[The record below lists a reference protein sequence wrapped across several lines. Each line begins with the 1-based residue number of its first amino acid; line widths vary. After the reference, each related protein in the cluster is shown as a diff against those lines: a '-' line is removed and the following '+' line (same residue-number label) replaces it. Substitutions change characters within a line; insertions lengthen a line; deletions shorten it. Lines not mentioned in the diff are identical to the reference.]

1 MLKEC
6 IDIFEKQ
13 YRKKGEELITDNYI
27 LEPGDYFIVN
37 EQQEYEHIKIT
48 KNTTSRE
55 CEKYSYLAKR
65 DYLSRLL
72 DMNKPIDSS
81 KKIHSNNYYAFFIK
95 NSTIVEKKEEVK
107 NSIEK
112 YYEVLNN
119 PYLKY
124 KDKEKKQTYSILEE
138 KLGKPDGDII
148 EKNKNWIQNHLEEL
162 QEKSGI
168 TKEYIKVFFN
178 ESEEVYERESRRYII
193 PNIYNSTDYNVI
205 INDETYGLP
214 NDNMGLNSKKPYLE
228 NKTRKNKYRVPYL
241 LNEEE
246 VYIQKKFF
254 DYLYNYANERYRN
267 IYIDVKSGKIYYY
280 TDKEIPKGDLTGYY
294 LRIRKEKS
302 ECAIEVFD
310 IVSDFK
316 DELINKILIK
326 NHLERNFEKF
336 SVLSYGQSIKSISQ
350 LKEVINKLIF
360 KEKIY
365 QYIFENIKDLKI
377 LDAGVKNFINN
388 NRNLFYDF
396 FIKGNLNR
404 FLERYEDIFFKLI
417 EIKLISKDSIY
428 EATEIFNLMLSINES
443 YKKEEKNM
451 NIKELKEKLRKYTS
465 TDTYVFENSEEYYF
479 AVGQLIQYLLS
490 LKKDSK
496 KTHDETIKI
505 LNCKDDSHLKKQI
518 EHLFKRY
525 GYGISRNYSKF
536 NYIFAMIMD
545 YSPEKQEIDRRRLLT
560 GILTSSLF
568 YEKNNNSEEN

>member
-396 FIKGNLNR
+396 FIKGNLDR
-404 FLERYEDIFFKLI
+404 FLERYEDMFFKLI
-417 EIKLISKDSIY
+417 EIKLISKDSTY

-451 NIKELKEKLRKYTS
+451 NIKELKEKLRKYMS

-536 NYIFAMIMD
+536 NYMFAMIMD

>member
-95 NSTIVEKKEEVK
+95 NSTLIEKKEEVK

-396 FIKGNLNR
+396 FIKGNLDR

-417 EIKLISKDSIY
+417 EIKLISKDSTY

-536 NYIFAMIMD
+536 NYMFAMIMD